1 MSKSFV
7 HYCFLV
13 FVALVSTYPLD
24 RFHCA
29 LLGSRCYLGGI
40 LHPHPACIC
49 LPVCLPVCMYL
60 PVCLSVYCSA
70 YTGRSCKF
78 SSYTLSVCLPVCL
91 CLVYLHRQTGY
102 TVRSQEMA
110 VVVVLMPHS
119 TLRYRDH
126 TLYSTQYKIY
136 IEVV

>member
-1 MSKSFV
+1 M
-7 HYCFLV
+7 HYCFPCVCRIGEYISPGSVPLCLAWFALLPSEVFSTHTLRV
-13 FVALVSTYPLD
+13 FV
-24 RFHCA
+24 
-29 LLGSRCYLGGI
+29 
-40 LHPHPACIC
+40 C
-49 LPVCLPVCMYL
+49 LSVCLWVCIYL
-60 PVCLSVYCSA
+60 SVCLSVYCSA

-78 SSYTLSVCLPVCL
+78 SSYTLSVCPPVCL